1 MAKDTKVKE
10 HRKPT
15 IKEGS
20 KALSPRK
27 DLNGKPAITFA
38 PSSPT
43 DTTPKPKKRKRE
55 SKPDFTDGLDSNP
68 PITSFGNDSSAKSTK
83 DGNYESQITEKDTLS
98 TDKKK
103 TRPDIPK
110 ALGPSPG
117 SDEGYEDIDNRDG
130 SNKNSK
136 KRKNDTV
143 GKVESEAGQTNED
156 HPAKSRKHKYGETPK
171 AHRDDDDKQATKH
184 AKILQKFEKSI
195 RAKKPVSDDA
205 EKEKEDITAGEI
217 GNAVV
222 AHGLEPLPQ
231 PEPVAETGEKPTY
244 STMPNWITNPV
255 TKSPYQRDDGA
266 PLEFDSL
273 KLDKG
278 VISRLNKHGYK
289 EATFVQATVIPL
301 LIDNAH
307 RHIGDIC
314 VSASTGSGKTL
325 SYVLPM
331 DQSLRRES
339 MPRFRGLIVV
349 PTRELVKQVRE
360 AFEAC
365 GSNLRIGTAIGHVAL
380 KDEQQKIIRWD
391 SVYSPGKYEE
401 DQQKMMSTDEWAS
414 FDLLKYRDEVE
425 RTGELL
431 PHYVPEPR
439 PNIDVLI
446 STPGRLVDHIRQT
459 EGFTLRHLQWLV
471 VDEADRLLN
480 ESFQEWVSVLMEALD
495 KEKTAN
501 VGGPVMANIGRPL
514 QSAYPK
520 KVILSATLTNDI
532 TKLNSLRL
540 DNPKLVAI
548 GSRGLEADVEGT
560 NHETEQFVLP
570 PKLVEHFVPVGDGSE
585 KPIHLMKLL
594 LHEINKSSWSSIAT
608 PAYTSENI
616 SKSAKNESTD
626 DETSSDSDDT
636 SSSGDDTSSAATSDS
651 ESESDSS
658 SDTTSETSSD
668 SDTDTSSE
676 SDTDTSVDDKSS
688 IKDLQSIERGVK
700 SVLIFTKS
708 TESAARLSHLLGL
721 MNPALKD
728 KMGTIVKSS
737 NSSSS
742 RKTLKDYR
750 AGRINIIVA
759 TDRASRGIDFVGL
772 DVVIN
777 YDVPTSLTTYV
788 HRVGRTAR
796 AGRSGHAWSLVEH
809 REGLWFQK
817 VIVKSD
823 NVVRSGKV
831 MKYSKSEKNTKAM
844 IAEYTA
850 SLQGLEKATKG

>member
-1 MAKDTKVKE
+1 MAKDIKAKKHGESTVKE
-10 HRKPT
+10 SSTPSR
-15 IKEGS
+15 
-20 KALSPRK
+20 RK
-27 DLNGKPAITFA
+27 DASASTPPI
-38 PSSPT
+38 

-55 SKPDFTDGLDSNP
+55 TKSDIPDELAGNHEAKNPSNESP
-68 PITSFGNDSSAKSTK
+68 TNSTK
-83 DGNYESQITEKDTLS
+83 NRNHETQPAAKGTVPTSGKN
-98 TDKKK
+98 KKK
-103 TRPDIPK
+103 DRLDVSE
-110 ALGPSPG
+110 ASGPSFE
-117 SDEGYEDIDNRDG
+117 SDESSSDSKNREGD
-130 SNKNSK
+130 NKNSK
-136 KRKNDTV
+136 KRKNDAV
-143 GKVESEAGQTNED
+143 GKVEPEADQASED
-156 HPAKSRKHKYGETPK
+156 HPAKTRKHKHGESSRS
-171 AHRDDDDKQATKH
+171 HRDEDESHATKH
-184 AKILQKFEKSI
+184 SKILKKFEKSTKT
-195 RAKKPVSDDA
+195 KKPVSEDA
-205 EKEKEDITAGEI
+205 GKEKEDILAGET

-231 PEPVAETGEKPTY
+231 PEPVADAGEKPTY

-255 TKSPYQRDDGA
+255 TKSPYQRDDGS
-266 PLEFDSL
+266 PIEFNSL
-273 KLDKG
+273 QLDKG
-278 VISRLNKHGYK
+278 VISKLNKHGYK
-289 EATFVQATVIPL
+289 EATPVQATVIPL

-307 RHIGDIC
+307 RHIGDVC

-339 MPRFRGLIVV
+339 EPRLRGLIVV

-380 KDEQQKIIRWD
+380 KDEQQKLIRWD
-391 SVYSPGKYEE
+391 SVYSPGRYEE
-401 DQQKMMSTDEWAS
+401 DQHKTMSTDDWAS

-431 PHYVPEPR
+431 PRYVQAPR

-480 ESFQEWVSVLMEALD
+480 ESFQEWVSVLMGALD

-514 QSAYPK
+514 QSAYPR

-548 GSRGLEADVEGT
+548 GSRDLEPDAEG

-570 PKLVEHFVPVGDGSE
+570 PKLVEHFAPVGDGSE
-585 KPIHLMKLL
+585 KPVHLMKLL
-594 LHEINKSSWSSIAT
+594 LHEINKSSWGSIAT
-608 PAYTSENI
+608 PAYASEI
-616 SKSAKNESTD
+616 FTKSTKDDSTD
-626 DETSSDSDDT
+626 EETSLDSDDT
-636 SSSGDDTSSAATSDS
+636 SSSGDDTSSSGTS

-658 SDTTSETSSD
+658 SESESGSDTTSEASSESDTDTSSD
-668 SDTDTSSE
+668 SDTDTS
-676 SDTDTSVDDKSS
+676 VDDDSS
-688 IKDLQSIERGVK
+688 IKELHAIETGVK

-721 MNPALKD
+721 MNPALKE

-742 RKTLKDYR
+742 RKTLQDYR

-759 TDRASRGIDFVGL
+759 TDRASRGIDLVGL

-777 YDVPTSLTTYV
+777 YDVPSSLTTYV

-796 AGRSGHAWSLVEH
+796 AGRSGHAWTLVEH

-823 NVVRSGKV
+823 NVVRSAKV
-831 MKYSKSEKNTKAM
+831 MKYGKSEKNTKVM
-844 IAEYTA
+844 IAEYTVA
-850 SLQGLEKATKG
+850 LQGLEKATKG